1 MPTVSFTSRPE
12 VEVIEIRFLTVDGRE
27 KLQTLL
33 VDSGFTGQSS
43 FILADDATE
52 LVQSAAASCQAAG
65 ALSGT
70 QQRALV
76 TCRIPELSFERS
88 FLAILTDV
96 SQLALPPGVHGMAGL
111 RFLRH
116 FHRWGAEQADDS
128 TWHFFLS
135 DETAAQSLN
144 QPQ

>member
-1 MPTVSFTSRPE
+1 MPTVFFPSRPE
-12 VEVIEIRFLTVDGRE
+12 FEVIDLWFVTVDGSE

-43 FILADDATE
+43 FILAHDALE
-52 LVQSAAASCQAAG
+52 FVQSAATSCQATG

-76 TCRIPELSFERS
+76 TCRISDLSFEKS
-88 FLAILTDV
+88 FLAILADV
-96 SQLALPPGVHGMAGL
+96 SQLALPPGVHGLVGL

-116 FHRWGAEQADDS
+116 FRRWGAERTDDGS
-128 TWHFFLS
+128 WRFSLS
-135 DETAAQSLN
+135 SEPVVQSVD
-144 QPQ
+144 QT

>member
-1 MPTVSFTSRPE
+1 MLTVSFTSRHD

-33 VDSGFTGQSS
+33 VDPRFTGQSS
-43 FILADDATE
+43 FILADDASE
-52 LVQSAAASCQAAG
+52 LVQSATTSCQAAG

-76 TCRIPELSFERS
+76 TCRIPELSFEQS
-88 FLAILTDV
+88 FLAILADV

-116 FHRWGAEQADDS
+116 FCRWGAERTDDGSWQFSLS
-128 TWHFFLS
+128 T
-135 DETAAQSLN
+135 EAATKSTN
-144 QPQ
+144 

>member
-12 VEVIEIRFLTVDGRE
+12 VEVIELRFLTVDGDERR
-27 KLQTLL
+27 QTLL

-43 FILADDATE
+43 FILADDA
-52 LVQSAAASCQAAG
+52 LDFVQSAATTCQAAG

-88 FLAILTDV
+88 FLAILADV
-96 SQLALPPGVHGMAGL
+96 SQLALPSGVHGLVGL

-116 FHRWGAEQADDS
+116 FRRWGSERNDDGS
-128 TWHFFLS
+128 WQFFLFQ
-135 DETAAQSLN
+135 E
-144 QPQ
+144 